1 MDGGMALP
9 IFLGCRKELVH
20 GNEYHDP
27 GDNSKRQAEEHRGN
41 EGPENAL
48 PNESFA
54 RFRHSGQE
62 GEQERLPFA
71 SRRIVNG
78 NGYGDALGNVMQ
90 GTMATAMGMA
100 MEGSVRAD
108 MNVAMPSG
116 KFWMAMA
123 DTENLPILR
132 SSSSLRALL

>member
-1 MDGGMALP
+1 
-9 IFLGCRKELVH
+9 
-20 GNEYHDP
+20 
-27 GDNSKRQAEEHRGN
+27 
-41 EGPENAL
+41 
-48 PNESFA
+48 
-54 RFRHSGQE
+54 
-62 GEQERLPFA
+62 
-71 SRRIVNG
+71 
-78 NGYGDALGNVMQ
+78 MQ